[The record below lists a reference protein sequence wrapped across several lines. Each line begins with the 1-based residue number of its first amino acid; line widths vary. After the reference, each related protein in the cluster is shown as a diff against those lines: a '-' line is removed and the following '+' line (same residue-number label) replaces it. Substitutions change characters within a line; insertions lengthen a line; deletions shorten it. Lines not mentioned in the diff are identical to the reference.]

1 MAVGDGAPIVP
12 AGWYPDPADAARVRR
27 WDGAGWTQDVMFASQ
42 GAPVIPPPPA
52 YQQNPFEQAAV
63 QPVRGPAHQQPAAPA
78 YQQPLSQ
85 PSHLGVPSPPQ
96 SYGAHAAPSPFDA
109 MPATAAPATAAPASA
124 APGTPASAP
133 IAPQPVQQPPVAP
146 QPVAAPQ
153 PVTPPV
159 MQATAPPIVPP
170 TAPPTAQ
177 ADPPAE
183 TPSGPISIPEWAAL
197 PGLTLPPDLSVIP
210 GLATDTVLPMP
221 NFANESASPPRAS
234 TPPAAPYAPP
244 PSGAQYDAP
253 LPPGASYVPPPGP
266 VLPATSLAG
275 PAAYTPVTP
284 QPPYNSPSIG
294 RAYVADS
301 AMATQ
306 GAYVP
311 MDRAPSASLG
321 VTVAS
326 GTSTLG
332 VWMIALLPLFQFAI
346 VYAIFGVL
354 ETSLMP
360 GIQWAILF
368 APAILGVV
376 FAAADRKTLVDKGH
390 GDVPTIIAGF
400 IPPLYLILRIVK
412 VGGTSVFALVLWIIF
427 QLAAVAGVYF
437 LMPTV
442 LASVISA
449 S

>member
-1 MAVGDGAPIVP
+1 
-12 AGWYPDPADAARVRR
+12 
-27 WDGAGWTQDVMFASQ
+27 
-42 GAPVIPPPPA
+42 
-52 YQQNPFEQAAV
+52 
-63 QPVRGPAHQQPAAPA
+63 
-78 YQQPLSQ
+78 
-85 PSHLGVPSPPQ
+85 
-96 SYGAHAAPSPFDA
+96 
-109 MPATAAPATAAPASA
+109 
-124 APGTPASAP
+124 
-133 IAPQPVQQPPVAP
+133 
-146 QPVAAPQ
+146 
-153 PVTPPV
+153 
-159 MQATAPPIVPP
+159 
-170 TAPPTAQ
+170 
-177 ADPPAE
+177 
-183 TPSGPISIPEWAAL
+183 
-197 PGLTLPPDLSVIP
+197 
-210 GLATDTVLPMP
+210 
-221 NFANESASPPRAS
+221 
-234 TPPAAPYAPP
+234 
-244 PSGAQYDAP
+244 
-253 LPPGASYVPPPGP
+253 
-266 VLPATSLAG
+266 
-275 PAAYTPVTP
+275 
-284 QPPYNSPSIG
+284 
-294 RAYVADS
+294 
-301 AMATQ
+301 MATQ